1 MAHRTAWALN
11 ASSLPSDRIPP
22 RKTTPKPKVKGGNA
36 PASSASNGSGGIP
49 KSKEVIKLEALKD
62 SLQKLVSH
70 GMVPEKDPKGGCF
83 CQGNVQLNLR
93 VQLTSYASHRPLA
106 FTIIVYCCMYTMWF
120 AFMHA
125 QSSHP
130 LLSIMPIAS
139 SVPTGAA
146 EHAGISGN

>member
-1 MAHRTAWALN
+1 MSHRTAWASS

-22 RKTTPKPKVKGGNA
+22 RKTTPKPKGGKA
-36 PASSASNGSGGIP
+36 PASGAFNGGSGIP

-83 CQGNVQLNLR
+83 CQGNVRLNLR
-93 VQLTSYASHRPLA
+93 ALFTTYASYRSLA
-106 FTIIVYCCMYTMWF
+106 FIIIVYCCMYAMWL

-125 QSSHP
+125 QFTHP

-139 SVPTGAA
+139 SIPTGTA
-146 EHAGISGN
+146 EYASISGN